1 MTRDATRGACAHAR
15 ARALS
20 LSLALSRAR
29 AQLYPP
35 FLHIYGPV
43 KHSKKSLFLPFIPH
57 NRHKLVLRMLTA
69 RADMPEV
76 VDGDSGEKVPNPL
89 RGAGLNVRLM
99 DDCMPMVDVVADEES
114 GTGPRLSTIMV
125 LHDPL
130 DDPEST
136 RAKLYSHWICGSWLP
151 WNAPIHRIREYF
163 GDQTGFYFLFISTF
177 TTHCVPLGIVGILI
191 NTFYLTMDGKPLRQQ
206 AFVAA
211 FGPSVTIAMGYFI
224 ASFRRK
230 QCVHAKE
237 WGCFAWGNA
246 KPRVRPAFKGV
257 PTADPIDGHIMYDFR
272 PAERAKRTR
281 VAWIM
286 IFICCLIVI
295 GAIGFI
301 YVFKWWALHGNWEFG
316 SKAAAKEI
324 RSPGEQI
331 DDVTSGQYWGLYMQ
345 GPNIA
350 TALNAAQVSI
360 LNELYEP
367 LAIKLTQWENWKTD
381 ADYSNNLIAKLF
393 LFKSFNTFAPIVY
406 TAFGYKWLQ
415 DRYCDTRQDMCEVL
429 DDAVLAADA
438 ADAANSTTPA
448 PTPLPTAA
456 EDMTCNPVKTGC
468 IDAVTSLLRTLFVV
482 KAATSFMKECVM
494 PWLKLRKIR
503 FKTGGKYGKHPHRAA
518 VRRQFLELTEY
529 DNIEGPIGDYMELLI
544 QFGFLTLFGCSFAF
558 SPFLCFALNMF
569 QIKQDGYKLLFLNRK
584 PVPMEVKSIGVWEH
598 IYAGFVNLS
607 AITNVGI
614 ICFTSDLLNDWS
626 VLARLS
632 TFVFGVLFTYL
643 ILHFVHK
650 GLPPE
655 SEAVSV
661 QLKRQARSSSLCR
674 SRRWRADP
682 LAHPFSTPARHASA
696 SVRGPR
702 HQRCRG

>member
-1 MTRDATRGACAHAR
+1 M
-15 ARALS
+15 
-20 LSLALSRAR
+20 
-29 AQLYPP
+29 
-35 FLHIYGPV
+35 
-43 KHSKKSLFLPFIPH
+43 
-57 NRHKLVLRMLTA
+57 
-69 RADMPEV
+69 
-76 VDGDSGEKVPNPL
+76 PNPL

-99 DDCMPMVDVVADEES
+99 DDCMRWWTSSPTRRAHGAAPEHHR
-114 GTGPRLSTIMV
+114 GAAR
-125 LHDPL
+125 PL
-130 DDPEST
+130 DDPESRAPSCT
-136 RAKLYSHWICGSWLP
+136 RTGS
-151 WNAPIHRIREYF
+151 AARGCRGTRRSRIREYF

-257 PTADPIDGHIMYDFR
+257 PTADPIDGHIMYDYR
-272 PAERAKRTR
+272 PADRAKITQM
-281 VAWIM
+281 AWIM

-301 YVFKWWALHGNWEFG
+301 YVFKWWALHRNWEFG

-331 DDVTSGQYWGLYMQ
+331 DDVTSGQYWCLYMQ
-345 GPNIA
+345 GPNNS

-448 PTPLPTAA
+448 PTAA
-456 EDMTCNPVKTGC
+456 ADGGRGHGVQPVKTGC
-468 IDAVTSLLRTLFVV
+468 IDRG
-482 KAATSFMKECVM
+482 
-494 PWLKLRKIR
+494 P
-503 FKTGGKYGKHPHRAA
+503 RA
-518 VRRQFLELTEY
+518 
-529 DNIEGPIGDYMELLI
+529 
-544 QFGFLTLFGCSFAF
+544 C
-558 SPFLCFALNMF
+558 C
-569 QIKQDGYKLLFLNRK
+569 
-584 PVPMEVKSIGVWEH
+584 
-598 IYAGFVNLS
+598 
-607 AITNVGI
+607 
-614 ICFTSDLLNDWS
+614 
-626 VLARLS
+626 
-632 TFVFGVLFTYL
+632 
-643 ILHFVHK
+643 
-650 GLPPE
+650 
-655 SEAVSV
+655 
-661 QLKRQARSSSLCR
+661 ARSSS
-674 SRRWRADP
+674 SRRRRA
-682 LAHPFSTPARHASA
+682 S
-696 SVRGPR
+696 
-702 HQRCRG
+702 